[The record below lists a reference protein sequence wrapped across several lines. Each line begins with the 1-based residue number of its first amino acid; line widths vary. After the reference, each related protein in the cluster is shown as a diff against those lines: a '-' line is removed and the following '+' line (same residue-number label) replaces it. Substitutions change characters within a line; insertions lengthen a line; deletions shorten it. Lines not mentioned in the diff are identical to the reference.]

1 MNIYQENILDHYR
14 NPRHYGTVA
23 KPSFTI
29 DEHNPFCGDQL
40 HFEGRVED
48 GELKELTF
56 QGGGCAIS
64 LAAASLLAEYAN
76 GKSIEELDNFSDA
89 EMLEHLGVPL
99 SPTRT
104 KCGLLAI
111 SGVRK
116 GLKQYTE
123 ADVLHPNSH

>member
-14 NPRHYGTVA
+14 NPRHYRTLA
-23 KPSFTI
+23 SPSFTI

-40 HFEGRVED
+40 HFEGRIED
-48 GELKELTF
+48 GKLEELTF

-64 LAAASLLAEYAN
+64 MAAASMLAEHVQ
-76 GKSIEELDNFSDA
+76 GKPVAEIRDFSDA

-111 SGVRK
+111 SGVRR

-123 ADVLHPNSH
+123 ADALHSNSH

>member
-14 NPRHYGTVA
+14 NPRHYGTV
-23 KPSFTI
+23 PEPTFSI
-29 DEHNPFCGDQL
+29 DEHNPLCGDQL
-40 HFEGRVED
+40 HFEGRIE
-48 GELKELTF
+48 GRRLAELKF

-64 LAAASLLAEYAN
+64 MAAASILAERVQE
-76 GKSIEELDNFSDA
+76 KSLRELNTFSDA
-89 EMLEHLGVPL
+89 DMLEALGVPL

-104 KCGLLAI
+104 KCGLLAL

-123 ADVLHPNSH
+123 TNARN